1 MAVSILK
8 KIGFTGGS
16 VHPCLYMRNN
26 YDVTVYVALC
36 INDNLII
43 GDHNAIDH
51 VIIRLEKKWASIE
64 VENNLTDY
72 FFCNIMFKKKVL
84 RNGLVSH
91 T

>member
-1 MAVSILK
+1 MAESILK

-51 VIIRLEKKWASIE
+51 VIIRLEK
-64 VENNLTDY
+64 
-72 FFCNIMFKKKVL
+72 
-84 RNGLVSH
+84 NGLVLKLKIISQIISSA